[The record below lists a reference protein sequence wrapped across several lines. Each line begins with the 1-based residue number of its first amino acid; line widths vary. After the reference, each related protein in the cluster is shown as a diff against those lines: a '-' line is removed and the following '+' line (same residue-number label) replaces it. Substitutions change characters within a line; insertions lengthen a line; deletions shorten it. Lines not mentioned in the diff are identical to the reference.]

1 MAKDKRKNEV
11 AVENAAEE
19 AKEEGEEAPKSDKVG
34 TAGKAFQRVKAE
46 EWLGKK
52 GAIDNRY
59 EATFG
64 QAGWGYKAQQVLG
77 AVRGKDF
84 RHEKTKKKRGSY
96 RGGNI
101 DPHATFST
109 KFESDDE

>member
-1 MAKDKRKNEV
+1 MVCNLPW
-11 AVENAAEE
+11 AALLPQLTSG
-19 AKEEGEEAPKSDKVG
+19 AM
-34 TAGKAFQRVKAE
+34 AFQRVKAD

-77 AVRGKDF
+77 QVRGK
-84 RHEKTKKKRGSY
+84 
-96 RGGNI
+96 
-101 DPHATFST
+101 
-109 KFESDDE
+109 